1 MKKEKMKIMKMKKK
15 LALAGISAL
24 ITPIA
29 LMSPAHALTISTTPC
44 VLNIPA
50 KNELVR
56 EAGAYYVNSKTFTF
70 HEADLTCPDVANPFK
85 TTNISYLE
93 ARGGNYASWTLWPE
107 NTNINYYYG
116 AASGNYQSE
125 SVLGAEYG
133 VKRIDFYVSLG
144 SFVNVGKT
152 QQNFVRTPGPDAIL
166 DNDDD
171 VLYPMTLSNGI
182 VNKFRTSVKVKTKKL
197 GTNLQLA
204 VTVDRNLYKSDLNS
218 DWSPKYANKSDKAK
232 VYRDGKL
239 IKTVA
244 VGISGK
250 VTFTVPDKSGN
261 NRYLVVL
268 PSTNDNHEG
277 SAAFVK

>member
-1 MKKEKMKIMKMKKK
+1 MKMKKK
-15 LALAGISAL
+15 LALTCISAL

-29 LMSPAHALTISTTPC
+29 LMSPAHAVTISTTPC

-56 EAGAYYVNSKTFTF
+56 EAGNYYVNSKQFTF
-70 HEADLTCPDVANPFK
+70 LESDLTCPDVANPFK

-93 ARGGNYASWTLWPE
+93 ARGGNYASWSLVSDSK
-107 NTNINYYYG
+107 NFNYYAG
-116 AASGNYQSE
+116 ASGNYQSE
-125 SVLGAEYG
+125 SILGAEYG
-133 VKRIDFYVSLG
+133 VKHIDFYVGIG

-204 VTVDRNLYKSDLNS
+204 VTVDRNLYKSDLNG
-218 DWSPKYANKSDKAK
+218 DWSPKYANKSDKVK

-239 IKTVA
+239 IKAVA
-244 VGISGK
+244 VGITGK
-250 VTFTVPDKSGN
+250 VTFIVPDKAGKN
-261 NRYLVVL
+261 HYLVVL
-268 PSTNDNHEG
+268 PSTSDNHEG